1 MILGI
6 ESTAHTFGGGRDI
19 RNIYSNIEIF
29 IYYNILYNLM
39 RIGEFIR
46 KLRKS
51 GTSLSINLPP
61 EIIELM
67 KLKKDDILKVKIEK
81 VNK

>member
-1 MILGI
+1 MNV
-6 ESTAHTFGGGRDI
+6 R
-19 RNIYSNIEIF
+19 
-29 IYYNILYNLM
+29 
-39 RIGEFIR
+39 EFIR

-67 KLKKDDILKVKIEK
+67 KLKKDDLLKVKIEK
-81 VNK
+81 INN

>member
-1 MILGI
+1 MK
-6 ESTAHTFGGGRDI
+6 
-19 RNIYSNIEIF
+19 
-29 IYYNILYNLM
+29 
-39 RIGEFIR
+39 IGEFIR

>member
-1 MILGI
+1 M
-6 ESTAHTFGGGRDI
+6 
-19 RNIYSNIEIF
+19 F

-39 RIGEFIR
+39 DVGEFIR

-61 EIIELM
+61 ETIELM

>member
-1 MILGI
+1 M
-6 ESTAHTFGGGRDI
+6 EER
-19 RNIYSNIEIF
+19 
-29 IYYNILYNLM
+29 
-39 RIGEFIR
+39 EFIR

-67 KLKKDDILKVKIEK
+67 KLKKNDILKVKIEK
-81 VNK
+81 VKR

>member
-1 MILGI
+1 MK
-6 ESTAHTFGGGRDI
+6 E
-19 RNIYSNIEIF
+19 
-29 IYYNILYNLM
+29 
-39 RIGEFIR
+39 GEFIR

-61 EIIELM
+61 EVIELM
-67 KLKKDDILKVKIEK
+67 KLEKDDILKVRIEK

>member
-1 MILGI
+1 M
-6 ESTAHTFGGGRDI
+6 EER
-19 RNIYSNIEIF
+19 
-29 IYYNILYNLM
+29 
-39 RIGEFIR
+39 EFIR

-67 KLKKDDILKVKIEK
+67 ELKKDDILKVKIEK
-81 VNK
+81 VKR